1 MKTYSVLSLM
11 EQGYSVNEAEL
22 IYKGIEIG
30 RKIAY
35 KRKIAKAIR
44 VNSPEVLHDI
54 VKPLLAGQ
62 DKENFLVVVVDCKNK
77 VIGQEIIAKGS
88 INSCTVNPREVVQ
101 IALRYNG
108 AGLFV
113 AHNHPS
119 GEIAPSTADKELT
132 KNLFESSKVLAIPLM
147 DHIIV
152 GDNDFYSF
160 KEGNEL

>member
-1 MKTYSVLSLM
+1 M
-11 EQGYSVNEAEL
+11 
-22 IYKGIEIG
+22 
-30 RKIAY
+30 
-35 KRKIAKAIR
+35 
-44 VNSPEVLHDI
+44 
-54 VKPLLAGQ
+54 
-62 DKENFLVVVVDCKNK
+62 
-77 VIGQEIIAKGS
+77 
-88 INSCTVNPREVVQ
+88 
-101 IALRYNG
+101 
-108 AGLFV
+108 